1 MTLTE
6 IGINISVYLRTNI
19 KPHICS
25 FIVYH
30 LRGGNMK
37 KIFIKGTA
45 LTVSGMLLLGGCS
58 AGHGGEAIQESR
70 VEQESFRQNASEQES
85 EQDSMERD
93 SSVQQESSE
102 EADSDMKTDEMTD
115 GGVPTIKITQDRKE
129 WYTDDGEVLLLEA
142 VASKVEVLSE
152 GYDALKEA
160 LAGQWK
166 GLDGYDNEE
175 LEWAKDH
182 YASMSKED
190 DSYFPS
196 YSVIENAA
204 IYRIDNHVVSL
215 CENFYEYAGG
225 AHGMYGISGSTFDVE
240 SGKKLQLNDIL
251 TDSQGFYD
259 KALEYIIAQIKE
271 NYGEALF
278 QDYEETIR
286 TDTFG
291 ETPASWYLDN
301 TGIVIDYDLYQIT
314 PYAAGIPSVTL
325 PYDEFAE
332 YIKEDYRMSGESF
345 ITNVNVN
352 EDFSGLIRET
362 GEVMLTVEYPD
373 AYSDAEVT
381 VVSGNARETVGTFGR
396 VASSYVIKRADGRS
410 FLIFDCDYA
419 SDDYVTYVYEITGG
433 AVQACEKLDGAAWSG
448 ACIGTDRIGL
458 SMHLDVLG
466 TYGGEMTYQLT
477 DDGKLVQ
484 TDEIFAVNASSSLT
498 VIKELPV
505 TINGEAATIPA
516 GTKIRITGTDNDG
529 KAYFKVDADNGET
542 GMIEY
547 VRDTEMWQ
555 ILIDGVSEFEY
566 FEMIPYVG

>member
-1 MTLTE
+1 
-6 IGINISVYLRTNI
+6 
-19 KPHICS
+19 
-25 FIVYH
+25 
-30 LRGGNMK
+30 MK
-37 KIFIKGTA
+37 KVLIKGTA
-45 LTVSGMLLLGGCS
+45 LTMSGMLLLGGCS
-58 AGHGGEAIQESR
+58 AGHDKEVIQESH
-70 VEQESFRQNASEQES
+70 VEQESSRQSASEQGASEQES
-85 EQDSMERD
+85 EQELSQGV

-102 EADSDMKTDEMTD
+102 QLDSDMNTDEID

-129 WYTDDGEVLLLEA
+129 WYTEDGEVLLLEA

-152 GYDALKEA
+152 GFDALKAA

-182 YASMSKED
+182 YASMSKEE

-196 YSVIENAA
+196 YSVIENVA
-204 IYRIDNHVVSL
+204 IYRMDSHVVSL
-215 CENFYEYAGG
+215 CENFYEYTGG
-225 AHGMYGISGSTFDVE
+225 AHGMNGISGSTFDVE
-240 SGKKLQLNDIL
+240 SGEKLQLNDIL
-251 TDSQGFYD
+251 TDPQGFYD
-259 KALEYIIAQIKE
+259 KALEYIIAQVEE

-301 TGIVIDYDLYQIT
+301 TGIVIDYALYQIA
-314 PYAAGIPSVTL
+314 PYAAGMPSVTL

-332 YIKEDYRMSGESF
+332 YIKEDYRMSGGSF
-345 ITNVNVN
+345 IANVNVN
-352 EDFSGLIRET
+352 EDFSELVGET
-362 GEVMLTVEYPD
+362 GAVMLTVEYPD
-373 AYSDAEVT
+373 EFSDAEVT
-381 VVSGNARETVGTFGR
+381 VVSGEQHEAVGTFAR
-396 VASSYVIKRADGRS
+396 VADSYVIRRADGRS

-419 SDDYVTYVYEITGG
+419 SDDFVTYVYEVTGG
-433 AVQACEKLDGAAWSG
+433 AVRACDKLEGAAWSG
-448 ACIGTDRIGL
+448 ACVGTDRIGL

-466 TYGGEMTYQLT
+466 TYGGEMIYQLT

-484 TDEIFAVNASSSLT
+484 TDDIFTVNAFSSLT

-505 TINGEAATIPA
+505 TMNGEDATIPV

-529 KAYFKVDADNGET
+529 RAYFQVDTDNGET

-555 ILIDGVSEFEY
+555 ILIDGVSENEY
-566 FEMIPYVG
+566 FEMVPYAG